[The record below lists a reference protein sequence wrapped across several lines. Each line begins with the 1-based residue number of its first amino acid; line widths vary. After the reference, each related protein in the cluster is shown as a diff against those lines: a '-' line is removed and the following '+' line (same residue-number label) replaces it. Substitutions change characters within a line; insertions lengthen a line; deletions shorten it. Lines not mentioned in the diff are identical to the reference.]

1 MRNETRGGVPA
12 AGMTGLA
19 MLLVLVLGATAGS
32 APAMAAELDNAEAVR
47 GLETVRA
54 VYDVRKSNP
63 KALAAYLKA
72 IVGNHENLL
81 EEGVK
86 PDLRVVFIAES
97 VKFITTD
104 PAPEIALEHEAVL
117 KDIAATIAELD
128 RLGVK
133 MEVCSGATRA
143 YGVDND
149 TLLPQLQAVRSGF
162 IAIMGYQNQG
172 YALVPVY

>member
-1 MRNETRGGVPA
+1 MSKRVSRHLLS
-12 AGMTGLA
+12 AGLLGMACGMLA
-19 MLLVLVLGATAGS
+19 FPVASV
-32 APAMAAELDNAEAVR
+32 AAEALDNAGAVK

-72 IVGNHENLL
+72 IIGNHANLL
-81 EEGVK
+81 KEGVK
-86 PDLRVVFIAES
+86 PDLRIVFIADS
-97 VKFITTD
+97 VKFITTKPND
-104 PAPEIALEHEAVL
+104 EIALEHQASL
-117 KDIAATIAELD
+117 KEIAGLVAELD

-133 MEVCSGATRA
+133 MDVCGGATQA
-143 YGVDND
+143 YGVDNA
-149 TLLPQLQAVRSGF
+149 TLLPQLKAVRSGF